1 MTRDEEEEPDDDIE
15 DDVFSFL
22 ELLLISSGD
31 QDEPSCIDD
40 EDHTENREECIEIVD
55 KVPDDT
61 DTSFEIL
68 VLDRTATRPE
78 KVSLLTVGTPV
89 DRRDK
94 CSRQAN
100 EKESDKGIDHD
111 IFSFFELLLISSAG
125 NNYEE
130 CIYHHPQKSESGEEL
145 KESDDR

>member
-15 DDVFSFL
+15 DDVFGFL

-68 VLDRTATRPE
+68 VFDRTATRPE
-78 KVSLLTVGTPV
+78 KVSFLTVGTPV

-111 IFSFFELLLISSAG
+111 IFSFLELFLIPSTCHDD
-125 NNYEE
+125 EK
-130 CIYHHPQKSESGEEL
+130 CIHHHAQKPDSCQKLE
-145 KESDDR
+145 ESDDG